1 MTQDIWIWRLRNRRR
16 ALEQKLR
23 EQLKRPAP
31 DSLVIQELKRQ
42 KLRLKDEL
50 ALAEATA
57 LGTA

>member
-1 MTQDIWIWRLRNRRR
+1 VTQDIWIWRLRNKRRL
-16 ALEQKLR
+16 LEQKLR

-31 DSLVIQELKRQ
+31 DSLAIQELKRQ

-50 ALAEATA
+50 ALAEAVA